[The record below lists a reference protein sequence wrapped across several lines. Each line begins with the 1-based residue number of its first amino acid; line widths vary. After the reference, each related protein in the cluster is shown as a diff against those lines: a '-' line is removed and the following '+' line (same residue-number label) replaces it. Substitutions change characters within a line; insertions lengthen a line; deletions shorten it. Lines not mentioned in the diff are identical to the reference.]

1 MCVFFTRILTALLTP
16 FLPIVRDHRLATSNE
31 PSSGSVGALLTGSLD
46 AVFLSAELPDHDS
59 LLRQREDHAGR
70 GDAAQYVLAKRDQRH
85 SCLSSDRA

>member
-1 MCVFFTRILTALLTP
+1 MADP
-16 FLPIVRDHRLATSNE
+16 FLPVVRDHRLDNSATSNE

-70 GDAAQYVLAKRDQRH
+70 GDAAQYVLAKRDQRR
-85 SCLSSDRA
+85 CGFGSDRA